1 MSCIIGNSGFSKNGN
16 DGSLKDTCPICACSC
31 EITGSAVINGF
42 VTPIL
47 NAFSANA
54 CCTSFDNS
62 IGLNILLRIVLTSM
76 SDNLSVAE
84 LNASGLIFK
93 T

>member
-1 MSCIIGNSGFSKNGN
+1 MSCVIGNNGFSKNGN
-16 DGSLKDTCPICACSC
+16 DGSFKDTLPISACNC
-31 EITGSAVINGF
+31 EIAGSAVINGF

-62 IGLNILLRIVLTSM
+62 IGLNILPRIVLTSI

-84 LNASGLIFK
+84 LNARGLIFK